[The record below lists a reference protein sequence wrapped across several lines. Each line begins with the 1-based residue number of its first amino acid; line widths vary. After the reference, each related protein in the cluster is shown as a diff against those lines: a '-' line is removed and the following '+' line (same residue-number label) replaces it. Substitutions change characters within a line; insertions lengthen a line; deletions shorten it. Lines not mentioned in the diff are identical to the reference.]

1 MNRSTIA
8 EQEAFVK
15 ESLFK
20 FVRKHIPSA
29 QLSSID
35 EIVLSYVVSILED
48 LGTETSVEEAF
59 DVEGFCEMMAAYFPE
74 FSTIHHAAVCQWM
87 FELEATLSQ
96 KKGSDGG
103 RDLTNKDLSEL
114 ALLPLANMMSRSHSN
129 SECSSGD
136 VPNKRTHQLSE
147 NSDGS
152 SDSSGEYFSNHE
164 DSSYVTTQVHLLQEM
179 FPGACSIEVRHCL
192 AIAEGDVA
200 RAAQLVL
207 HRQEVG
213 QSLSSNATVLQ
224 PMAQRQKA
232 VVDDQE
238 LKSRIIARYS
248 YVDKDDDVR
257 EHRPV
262 GPKSEPKKLVRYRDN
277 KIVSLK
283 GERFTEV
290 KKEEEDDMKKT
301 YVSIKPAKQYRFH

>member
-1 MNRSTIA
+1 MSRPTLA
-8 EQEAFVK
+8 EQEDLIK

-48 LGTETSVEEAF
+48 LGSESSVEEAF

-74 FSTIHHAAVCQWM
+74 FSTIHHASVCQWM
-87 FELEATLSQ
+87 FELEASMSQ
-96 KKGSDGG
+96 KKRKDGNGSLIG
-103 RDLTNKDLSEL
+103 KDLSQL
-114 ALLPLANMMSRSHSN
+114 AMLPLAATTPRSHTN
-129 SECSSGD
+129 SECSSDG
-136 VPNKRTHQLSE
+136 PTKRVHQLSE
-147 NSDGS
+147 TSDGS
-152 SDSSGEYFSNHE
+152 SDSSGDYYYSGHE
-164 DSSYVTTQVHLLQEM
+164 DSYSEPQVRLLQEM
-179 FPGACSIEVRHCL
+179 FPGVCSIEVHHCL
-192 AIAEGDVA
+192 SIAEGDVA

-207 HRQEVG
+207 HRQEAG
-213 QSLSSNATVLQ
+213 QSLKTNVTVLQ

-232 VVDDQE
+232 VVNDQE

-248 YVDKDDDVR
+248 YVDKDDDIR

-290 KKEEEDDMKKT
+290 KKEEDEDMKKT
-301 YVSIKPAKQYRFH
+301 YVSIKPARQYRFH